1 MRMRNSKRQR
11 SRQAILVA
19 LLLSVLL
26 HQVVLTGL
34 GTIFD
39 FSEKPPE
46 KPHEVVLL
54 EEPKKAPEPPEEKK
68 PPEKKA
74 EPKKK
79 VELKVPEQVA
89 KPTPVKPAPPTPP
102 APKIPTPTP
111 PVPETVPETS
121 AVPVGPVA
129 EGPEP
134 EPDAKPTP
142 PKLDLSWRSFEKI
155 FGAKAVED
163 RETYAKESLERRRG
177 QGAFHNY
184 SARVMRALKN
194 NHSFVPPG
202 RQEVL
207 GKERQQIFHN
217 YIEAIHEASVH
228 PLFADSFLRSLP
240 SLSPSDPLNN
250 WDLHMVAEFEIF
262 ENGQI
267 SEIRVIKT
275 SGNMVFDAG
284 AVDSIY
290 RSSPFPPPP
299 KAVLSWNRRVY
310 LRWGFYRNNRKC
322 GVFNVEPY
330 ILKAP
335 GANEEPLPVD
345 RFTIDDG

>member
-1 MRMRNSKRQR
+1 MKAKDPKRQR

-34 GTIFD
+34 STVFD
-39 FSEKPPE
+39 FSGESLK

-54 EEPKKAPEPPEEKK
+54 ETPPKPEEEKK
-68 PPEKKA
+68 PEKKSEPEK
-74 EPKKK
+74 
-79 VELKVPEQVA
+79 PETTVA
-89 KPTPVKPAPPTPP
+89 KPAPVLPKPPTPVTQPPQPP
-102 APKIPTPTP
+102 APEMPQPEEPAMAAGPPALGPT
-111 PVPETVPETS
+111 
-121 AVPVGPVA
+121 
-129 EGPEP
+129 P

-142 PKLDLSWRSFEKI
+142 PKLNLDWKSFEKI
-155 FGAKAVED
+155 FGAQAVEE
-163 RETYAKESLERRRG
+163 REAYVEKSLEKRRG
-177 QGAFHNY
+177 QGAFGNY
-184 SARVMRALKN
+184 SARVMKALAN
-194 NHSFVPPG
+194 NKSFVAPG

-207 GKERQQIFHN
+207 GKARQQIFHN
-217 YIEAIHEASVH
+217 YIHSIHETSIH

-240 SLSPSDPLNN
+240 ALSPSDPLND
-250 WDLHMVAEFEIF
+250 WSLHMVAEFEIF
-262 ENGQI
+262 ESGQI
-267 SEIRVIKT
+267 SEVRVIRT
-275 SGNMVFDAG
+275 SGNTVFDAG

-299 KAVLSWNRRVY
+299 KSVLSWNRRVY

-335 GANEEPLPVD
+335 GAEKEDLPVD